1 MTHSTAV
8 AARPRAVLADLLPG
22 ELARDVLLV
31 LGAAAFVGAMA
42 QLSVPLP
49 WTPVPLTGQ
58 TLAVLVAGAAL
69 GAPRAAAGMLFY
81 LAAGVAGM
89 PWFAEA
95 QSGWGGPTF
104 GYVLGFV
111 AAAAIVGWLA
121 ARGADRTPLR
131 AVPAMLLGT
140 VVIYAVGVPWLAA
153 SLGVGLGEA
162 VELGMRPFLGGDI
175 VKVLL
180 GAGLLPAAWA
190 LAARR

>member
-1 MTHSTAV
+1 MTHSPAAV
-8 AARPRAVLADLLPG
+8 AAHPRAVLADLL
-22 ELARDVLLV
+22 LV
-31 LGAAAFVGAMA
+31 VSAAGFVGLMA
-42 QLSVPLP
+42 QLVVPLP

-58 TLAVLVAGAAL
+58 TLAVLVSGAAL
-69 GAPRAAAGMLFY
+69 GAPRAATAMMLY

-89 PWFAEA
+89 PWFADGA
-95 QSGWGGPTF
+95 SGWGGPSF

-111 AAAAIVGWLA
+111 AAAAFVGWLA

-140 VVIYAVGVPWLAA
+140 LVIYAFGVPWLAA
-153 SLGVGLGEA
+153 DLGVGLGEA
-162 VELGMRPFLGGDI
+162 FELGARPFIGGDV